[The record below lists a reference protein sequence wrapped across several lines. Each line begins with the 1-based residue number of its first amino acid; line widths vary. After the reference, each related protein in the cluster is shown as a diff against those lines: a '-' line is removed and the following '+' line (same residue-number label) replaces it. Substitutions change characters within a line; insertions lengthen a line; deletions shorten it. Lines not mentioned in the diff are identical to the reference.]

1 MKLQIHIF
9 AVTNSVLTRRMAK
22 EFQGK
27 DGWLI
32 NAVCAAGGLLPL
44 GREGGEV
51 KRELTKC
58 EKGGGGQTAFRATKV

>member
-1 MKLQIHIF
+1 MNLQIHIF

-44 GREGGEV
+44 GREGERRGAGE
-51 KRELTKC
+51 K
-58 EKGGGGQTAFRATKV
+58 